1 MITDGE
7 SLEAGDRELCTGF
20 QVLRKLETLA
30 VQMSLEWVAQLG
42 MPRTSLETDA
52 MQQPWDWL
60 LDGDVDQS
68 PNGCSFMLLSNFVHC
83 SVYLL

>member
-1 MITDGE
+1 MVNLLKFGTGNF
-7 SLEAGDRELCTGF
+7 APGF

-68 PNGCSFMLLSNFVHC
+68 PNGSSFMLQSNSVHC

>member
-30 VQMSLEWVAQLG
+30 VQMSLEWEVQLG

-60 LDGDVDQS
+60 LDGDVDRS
-68 PNGCSFMLLSNFVHC
+68 PNGCSFMLLSNSMHC
-83 SVYLL
+83 SVYLQ

>member
-1 MITDGE
+1 MVNLLKLGTRNF
-7 SLEAGDRELCTGF
+7 APGF

-30 VQMSLEWVAQLG
+30 VQMSLEWVVQLG

-60 LDGDVDQS
+60 LDGDVDRS
-68 PNGCSFMLLSNFVHC
+68 PNGCSFMLLSNSVHC

>member
-1 MITDGE
+1 MVNLLKLGTGNF
-7 SLEAGDRELCTGF
+7 APGF

-60 LDGDVDQS
+60 LDGDVDRS
-68 PNGCSFMLLSNFVHC
+68 PNGCSFMLLSNSVHC

>member
-7 SLEAGDRELCTGF
+7 SLEAGDRELCAGF

-60 LDGDVDQS
+60 LDGDVDRS
-68 PNGCSFMLLSNFVHC
+68 PNGCPFMLLSNYVHC